1 MMTLVIH
8 PQDKS
13 TDFLKPIY
21 ENIPNKKVITGGL
34 TYAQVEEEMSKHD
47 EVIMCGH
54 GYVGGLFAI
63 SNFPGLHHV
72 SYIVDHRMASILETK
87 KKIVTIWC
95 FAKNYIQTNNLNNS
109 FHSGMFISELGEV
122 SYAGLSNVTQSM
134 IDESNSCFSEEL
146 GSLIALTPKKIY
158 ETMQHGKY
166 AQLAQTNLIARY
178 NFERLHYDALLN
190 VNAI

>member
-1 MMTLVIH
+1 MTLIIH

-13 TDFLKPIY
+13 TDCLQPIY
-21 ENIPNKKVITGGL
+21 ANIPNKKVITGGL
-34 TYAQVEEEMSKHD
+34 TYAQLEEEVKNHD
-47 EVIMCGH
+47 EIIMCGH

-63 SNFPGLHHV
+63 SNFPGLNHT
-72 SYIVDHRMASILETK
+72 SYIVDHKMASILKAK

-95 FAKNYIQTNNLNNS
+95 YAKNFIQTNNIQNS

-122 SYAGLSNVTQSM
+122 WCSGHKNISQSM

-146 GSLIALTPKKIY
+146 GSLIALAPKQIY
-158 ETMQHGKY
+158 EAMQHGKY
-166 AQLAQTNLIARY
+166 AKLAQSNLIAKY
-178 NFERLHYDALLN
+178 NFDRLHYDASLN

>member
-1 MMTLVIH
+1 MTLIIH

-13 TDFLKPIY
+13 TDFLQPIY

-34 TYAQVEEEMSKHD
+34 TYIQVEEEVKNHD

-54 GYVGGLFAI
+54 GCKGGLFSI
-63 SNFPGLHHV
+63 SNFLVLKHA
-72 SYIVDHRMASILETK
+72 SYIVDHKMASILKTK

-95 FAKNYIQTNNLNNS
+95 YAKNYIQINSIINS

-122 SYAGLSNVTQSM
+122 WCSGYKNITKSM
-134 IDESNSCFSEEL
+134 IDDSNSCFSEEL
-146 GSLIALTPKKIY
+146 GSLIALDPQQIY
-158 ETMQHGKY
+158 EAMQQGRY
-166 AQLAQTNLIARY
+166 AKLAQTNLIAAY

-190 VNAI
+190 ANVI

>member
-1 MMTLVIH
+1 MTLIIH
-8 PQDKS
+8 PKDSS
-13 TDFLKPIY
+13 TDFLQPIY
-21 ENIPNKKVITGGL
+21 ANIPNKKVITGGL
-34 TYAQVEEEMSKHD
+34 TYEQVKAEVQNHD

-63 SNFPGLHHV
+63 SNFPGLYHT
-72 SYIVDHRMASILETK
+72 SYIVDHSMASILKTK

-95 FAKNYIQTNNLNNS
+95 YAQSYIQTNNLHNS

-122 SYAGLSNVTQSM
+122 GCSGHKNITQSM
-134 IDESNSCFSEEL
+134 IDDSNSCFSEEL
-146 GSLIALTPKKIY
+146 GSLIALDPQQIY
-158 ETMQHGKY
+158 AAMQHGRY
-166 AQLAQTNLIARY
+166 AKLAQSNLIAAY